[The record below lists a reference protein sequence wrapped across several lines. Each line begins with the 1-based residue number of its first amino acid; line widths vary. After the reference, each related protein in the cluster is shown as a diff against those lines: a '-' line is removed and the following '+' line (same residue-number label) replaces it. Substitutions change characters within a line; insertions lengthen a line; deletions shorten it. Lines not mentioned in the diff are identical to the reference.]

1 MNAYGLIGEKLSH
14 SLSPEIHKKVFEKLN
29 LNASFSLYEIKQ
41 KNISMTVESLKVLGI
56 NGVNV
61 TIPYKE
67 ILMEQL
73 DYISEEARNIG
84 AINTIKIEEDRTIGY
99 NTDYFGFGELLL
111 RNDVDVKNKV
121 VAVLGTGGASKA
133 VVQYIADQ
141 KAGDIYLVSRDKILA
156 AGKYPNNKC
165 ISYSELEER
174 NDIDI
179 IVNTTPVGMFPK
191 VGYSPI
197 KDEVIEKCHTVVDI
211 VYNPLETELLKRAK
225 SLGKKT
231 VDGLYM
237 LIAQGIK
244 AEEIWLDKK
253 LSYEIG
259 DELYKGLSEIL
270 NQGKHK

>member
-14 SLSPEIHKKVFEKLN
+14 SLSPQIHRKVFEKLN
-29 LNASFSLYEIKQ
+29 LNASFSLYEIRQ

-111 RNDVDVKNKV
+111 RNDVDVKDKV

-133 VVQYIADQ
+133 VVQYITDQ
-141 KAGDIYLVSRDKILA
+141 KAKNIYLVSRDKILA
-156 AGKYPNNKC
+156 AGKYPNNNC

-197 KDEVIEKCHTVVDI
+197 KDEVIEKCNTVVDI
-211 VYNPLETELLKRAK
+211 VYNPLETELLKRAQ

-259 DELYKGLSEIL
+259 DELYKELSEIL
-270 NQGKHK
+270 NQDKHK

>member
-1 MNAYGLIGEKLSH
+1 MNSYGLIGEKLSH
-14 SLSPEIHKKVFEKLN
+14 SLSPQIHKKVFEKLN
-29 LNASFSLYEIKQ
+29 LNASYSLYEIKPEH
-41 KNISMTVESLKVLGI
+41 ISMAVEALKVLGI

-67 ILMEQL
+67 ILMKQL
-73 DYISEEARNIG
+73 DHISEEARNIG

-111 RNDVDVKNKV
+111 RNDVAIKDKV

-133 VVQYIADQ
+133 VVQYIRDQ
-141 KAGDIYLVSRDKILA
+141 KAANIYIVSRDNVLA
-156 AGKYPNNKC
+156 AKKYPNDNC
-165 ISYSELEER
+165 ISYDELLLR
-174 NDIDI
+174 SDIDI
-179 IVNTTPVGMFPK
+179 IINTTPVGMFPK

-225 SLGKKT
+225 RLGKKT

-244 AEEIWLDKK
+244 AEEIWLDRK

-259 DELYKGLSEIL
+259 DELYKELSEKL
-270 NQGKHK
+270 GRV